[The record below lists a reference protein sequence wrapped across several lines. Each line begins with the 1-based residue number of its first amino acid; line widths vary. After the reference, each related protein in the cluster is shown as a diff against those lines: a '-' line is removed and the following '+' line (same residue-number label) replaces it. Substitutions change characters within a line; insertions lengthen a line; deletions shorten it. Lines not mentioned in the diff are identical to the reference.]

1 MDVFGSLLV
10 ICYHRYM
17 DVLSFNVSW
26 MIWNTILAVLPVG
39 FAYLYFKTD
48 HGFYK
53 IVLAVL
59 WLLFFPNALYIVSDM
74 EHIIWQWPLASFG
87 ERLLLLVQY
96 LHLEVI
102 GLLAYLCGMYAFE
115 KELRHRLKKRHRKFV
130 STSIIALNF
139 IIGFAIVMG
148 KVERVNSWDVFS
160 ATDAVIRAAVNV
172 LQSDELTLVSICF
185 GLFGNFF
192 YFLFRDPVIRFLR
205 SLLRAER
212 LTNTSRG
219 I

>member
-1 MDVFGSLLV
+1 MDVFGSLLE

-17 DVLSFNVSW
+17 DVLSFNAQW
-26 MIWNTILAVLPVG
+26 MLWNAILAVLPVA
-39 FAYLYFKTD
+39 FAYLYFKAD

-74 EHIIWQWPLASFG
+74 EHVIWQWPLASFG

-102 GLLAYLCGMYAFE
+102 GLLAYICGMYAFE
-115 KELRHRLKKRHRKFV
+115 KELRHRFKKRHRKFV

-160 ATDAVIRAAVNV
+160 ATDTVISAAFNV
-172 LQSDELTLVSICF
+172 LSSDELTIVSIMF

-192 YFLFRDPVIRFLR
+192 YFLFRDPVIRFIR
-205 SLLRAER
+205 SFMRAER